1 LMARYHVDVAHAERV
16 ADTALK
22 LWRQVAPDLRLPLFT
37 KRYLQYAALTHEI
50 GLNIN
55 SSGLQKHSAYILE
68 HSNLPGFSFDQQRLV
83 ALMVRM
89 HRKKLKRSLV
99 TNLGMIS
106 KRHAV
111 TLILLLRMA
120 VLWHLTRN
128 PETPEVPQM
137 EFDGENLTLRLDA
150 TIAEENPL
158 LIADLEREEAYCEQF
173 GLTTRLEFRL

>member
-1 LMARYHVDVAHAERV
+1 
-16 ADTALK
+16 
-22 LWRQVAPDLRLPLFT
+22 
-37 KRYLQYAALTHEI
+37 
-50 GLNIN
+50 
-55 SSGLQKHSAYILE
+55 
-68 HSNLPGFSFDQQRLV
+68 
-83 ALMVRM
+83 
-89 HRKKLKRSLV
+89 
-99 TNLGMIS
+99 
-106 KRHAV
+106 
-111 TLILLLRMA
+111 